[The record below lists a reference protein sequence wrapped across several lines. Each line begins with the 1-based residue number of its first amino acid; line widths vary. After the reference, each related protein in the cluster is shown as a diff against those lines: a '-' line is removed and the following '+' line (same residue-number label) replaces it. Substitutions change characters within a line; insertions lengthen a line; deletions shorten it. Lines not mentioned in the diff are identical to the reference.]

1 MIHSRPL
8 SFSFVFSTVNS
19 KCMLSVAI
27 GDGWIQTR
35 GPLGSTATTLPQPR
49 LSKSPKTLVKYFII
63 DRSKISTF
71 SERNKKAFLFLNQ
84 SVIGKCK
91 NWCDY
96 VFKVTPTIGL
106 YHVAQQ
112 HQVSMMLCKT
122 NNKKSLWRFTIIGP
136 IINNFFFCSN
146 LRSLSIRTS
155 ITQKY

>member
-71 SERNKKAFLFLNQ
+71 SERN
-84 SVIGKCK
+84 
-91 NWCDY
+91 
-96 VFKVTPTIGL
+96 
-106 YHVAQQ
+106 
-112 HQVSMMLCKT
+112 T
-122 NNKKSLWRFTIIGP
+122 NN
-136 IINNFFFCSN
+136 
-146 LRSLSIRTS
+146 RSLSCCSTTS
-155 ITQKY
+155 GLNDVAQDQQQEVSMTIHNNRPDHKQIFFFAVIYVLYPFALQ

>member
-35 GPLGSTATTLPQPR
+35 GPLGSTATTQPQPR

-96 VFKVTPTIGL
+96 V
-106 YHVAQQ
+106 VAQDQ
-112 HQVSMMLCKT
+112 QQEVSMT
-122 NNKKSLWRFTIIGP
+122 IHNNRPDHKQ
-136 IINNFFFCSN
+136 FFFFAVIYV
-146 LRSLSIRTS
+146 LYPFAL
-155 ITQKY
+155 Q